1 MKISKII
8 ALLLLIVCSACSKK
22 EANTQVKSEPQAE
35 PEKSGI
41 TDVIKR
47 EAVSI
52 ESAKQTLDE
61 SKQINQTI
69 MNSAAQQRETI
80 EKTSNGT
87 GQ

>member
-1 MKISKII
+1 MKIDKII
-8 ALLLLIVCSACSKK
+8 VLLLLMLCGACSKK
-22 EANTQVKSEPQAE
+22 EADTPAQTQAQ
-35 PEKSGI
+35 PEKSAI
-41 TDVIKR
+41 TDTIKR

-69 MNSAAQQRETI
+69 MDSAAQQRETI

>member
-1 MKISKII
+1 MNISRII
-8 ALLLLIVCSACSKK
+8 ALLLLIVCSACNKK
-22 EANTQVKSEPQAE
+22 EANNPVQTQAQ
-35 PEKSGI
+35 PEKSAI
-41 TDVIKR
+41 TDTIKR

-69 MNSAAQQRETI
+69 MDSAAQQRETI